1 MVETVAA
8 NTVATRLL
16 LLRMTCSC
24 PLPSVPPGVS
34 FRQRESVH
42 RRPFAPPL
50 TGHGEP
56 PGPGG
61 TTRSVMTDPGDART
75 DAQLLVAIGDR
86 DRGAF
91 TTLYRRHAPW
101 LTIRLLRRCHDSD
114 VVDQAVQDTF
124 LAVWRKPSAYSARG
138 DVAAWLWGIG
148 IRRLIDQLRRRPGVA
163 WSPVPPADA
172 QVSAEDEVLLGVRYG
187 DLANAIDRLSPEL
200 LAVVQATLLDGL
212 TTREAA
218 RVLGIPAGTV
228 KSRMSRARLEMREAL
243 T

>member
-1 MVETVAA
+1 
-8 NTVATRLL
+8 
-16 LLRMTCSC
+16 
-24 PLPSVPPGVS
+24 
-34 FRQRESVH
+34 
-42 RRPFAPPL
+42 
-50 TGHGEP
+50 
-56 PGPGG
+56 
-61 TTRSVMTDPGDART
+61 MTDRGDARN
-75 DAQLLVAIGDR
+75 DVELLVAVGDR

-101 LTIRLLRRCHDSD
+101 LTIRLSRRCSDCD

-138 DVAAWLWGIG
+138 EVPAWLWGIG
-148 IRRLIDQLRRRPGVA
+148 IRRLIDQLRRRPGIA
-163 WSPVPPADA
+163 WSPVPLDDA
-172 QVSAEDEVLLGVRYG
+172 LVSVEDEVLLGVLSG
-187 DLANAIDRLSPEL
+187 DLAGVIDRLSPEL

-218 RVLGIPAGTV
+218 KVLGIPAGTV

>member
-1 MVETVAA
+1 
-8 NTVATRLL
+8 
-16 LLRMTCSC
+16 
-24 PLPSVPPGVS
+24 
-34 FRQRESVH
+34 
-42 RRPFAPPL
+42 
-50 TGHGEP
+50 
-56 PGPGG
+56 
-61 TTRSVMTDPGDART
+61 MTDPGDDRS
-75 DAQLLVAIGDR
+75 DVDLLVAIGDR
-86 DRGAF
+86 DRAAF

-101 LTIRLLRRCHDSD
+101 LTIRLLRRCPDRD

-138 DVAAWLWGIG
+138 EVPAWIWGIG
-148 IRRLIDQLRRRPGVA
+148 IRRLIDQLRRRPGIA
-163 WSPVPPADA
+163 WSPVPLADA
-172 QVSAEDEVLLGVRYG
+172 QVSAEDEVLLGVHYG

>member
-1 MVETVAA
+1 
-8 NTVATRLL
+8 
-16 LLRMTCSC
+16 
-24 PLPSVPPGVS
+24 
-34 FRQRESVH
+34 
-42 RRPFAPPL
+42 
-50 TGHGEP
+50 
-56 PGPGG
+56 
-61 TTRSVMTDPGDART
+61 MTDPGDARS
-75 DAQLLVAIGDR
+75 DVELLVAIGDR

-138 DVAAWLWGIG
+138 EVPAWLWGIG
-148 IRRLIDQLRRRPGVA
+148 IRRLIDQLRRRPGIA
-163 WSPVPPADA
+163 WSPVPLAEA
-172 QVSAEDEVLLGVRYG
+172 RVSAEDEVLLDVHYG

-218 RVLGIPAGTV
+218 RALGIPAGTV